1 MIVLKL
7 KELLRELPLDA
18 DQRRSIS
25 GEIAKMDE
33 AEAWALQNQI
43 AVALQSLVSIVSEVH
58 NFLAE
63 NEVEE
68 DGDYQIQEKKEKE
81 ELIEF

>member
-1 MIVLKL
+1 MDISNFQ
-7 KELLRELPLDA
+7 ELLRELPLDA

-25 GEIAKMDE
+25 DAIAQMDE
-33 AEAWALQNQI
+33 VEAWVLQNQI
-43 AVALQSLVSIVSEVH
+43 AMALQSLVSIVSEVH